1 MNNEKNNLGVN
12 SQLPPM
18 GSSTNQPIQNN
29 FNNFSNFND
38 NVVQPVSN
46 DNVSVFDLMTQFS
59 NVDNSSGVQSQVP
72 GETQVQQPPLN
83 IPPLMPLEQSQ
94 VPSEGQGHQSQNTIT
109 DSNQQINSNNDESN
123 VQFTPPTVSQEQYD
137 NLKNDIINNNIIT
150 SDIIIPEEPKKN
162 KVKIKEQTQN
172 NDEESKAKEQISSK
186 DESKVESKNKK
197 INKKLIIIVLIVL
210 VLVGLG
216 VILYFMLFNKNL
228 KTSKVTCVNQ
238 SYDDKNNYET
248 SESITL
254 NFKGDKLSEAEI
266 DHYIT
271 FHDTSDEQK
280 AALLANFKNEYE
292 GRGKEFSSIEDD
304 KSIEFIVTY
313 EPDNFKNLFGMDDYN
328 MKKDNIVSTLKNNGY
343 TCD

>member
-1 MNNEKNNLGVN
+1 M
-12 SQLPPM
+12 
-18 GSSTNQPIQNN
+18 
-29 FNNFSNFND
+29 
-38 NVVQPVSN
+38 
-46 DNVSVFDLMTQFS
+46 
-59 NVDNSSGVQSQVP
+59 
-72 GETQVQQPPLN
+72 
-83 IPPLMPLEQSQ
+83 
-94 VPSEGQGHQSQNTIT
+94 
-109 DSNQQINSNNDESN
+109 
-123 VQFTPPTVSQEQYD
+123 
-137 NLKNDIINNNIIT
+137 
-150 SDIIIPEEPKKN
+150 
-162 KVKIKEQTQN
+162 
-172 NDEESKAKEQISSK
+172 
-186 DESKVESKNKK
+186 
-197 INKKLIIIVLIVL
+197 
-210 VLVGLG
+210 LVGLG

-238 SYDDKNNYET
+238 SYDDKNNYEIN
-248 SESITL
+248 ENIKL